1 MGYQSLT
8 LIIEWKGMWVQGDSW
23 WKSGEKLNNSVLVNL
38 RMWDHFLG
46 PQSYSNYWN
55 IKAKQLP
62 KLYWNHVLFV
72 LWVRVQLWFSSYL
85 APLSFWKST
94 YHLGHWSIIVI
105 KQYNM
110 GISLFSILNKL
121 PQPPITHPKG
131 IFKGAVLL
139 LYCTYSKELARMKNP
154 SFQDDTTKS
163 SRPTLLKTRP
173 RNKMLAF

>member
-38 RMWDHFLG
+38 RIWDHFLG
-46 PQSYSNYWN
+46 PLSYSNYWN

-62 KLYWNHVLFV
+62 KLHWNHVLFSESESNYDSARTW
-72 LWVRVQLWFSSYL
+72 LPWVSENLPIIWAIGRLLSSN
-85 APLSFWKST
+85 
-94 YHLGHWSIIVI
+94 SIIW
-105 KQYNM
+105 

-121 PQPPITHPKG
+121 PQPAITHPKG

-139 LYCTYSKELARMKNP
+139 LYCTYSKEHARMKNP